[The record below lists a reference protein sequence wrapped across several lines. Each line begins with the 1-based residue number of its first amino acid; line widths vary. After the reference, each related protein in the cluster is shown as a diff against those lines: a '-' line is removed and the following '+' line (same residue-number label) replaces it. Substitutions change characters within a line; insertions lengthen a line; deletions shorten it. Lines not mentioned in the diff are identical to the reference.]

1 MTYQYHSRFVRQNEI
16 VKRTVRPPTGFD
28 ESFIDA
34 MQFEWNPE
42 TNELMFC
49 WVYLKDSQEMFTLR
63 QGLWLITK
71 GNKDE
76 LGKQMAQTVD
86 AMPAF
91 DYQSS
96 KGCGAMVE
104 QAALFKLRQMRERE
118 QFLH

>member
-1 MTYQYHSRFVRQNEI
+1 MTYQYHPRFVRQNEI
-16 VKRTVRPPTGFD
+16 VKRTIQPPSGFD

-71 GNKDE
+71 GNNDE
-76 LGKQMAQTVD
+76 LGRQMAQAVD
-86 AMPAF
+86 ALPTF
-91 DYQSS
+91 DFQAA
-96 KGCGAMVE
+96 KGCGVMVE
-104 QAALFKLRQMRERE
+104 QAALFKLRQMRERG
-118 QFLH
+118 QLH